1 MAIKI
6 RKEEKQKALE
16 AKEGPKQEV
25 NMDSLKKYI
34 DKKVNQAKEPE
45 PTPTPEPT
53 SQILNENTAA

>member
-1 MAIKI
+1 
-6 RKEEKQKALE
+6 
-16 AKEGPKQEV
+16 
-25 NMDSLKKYI
+25 MDSLKKYI